1 MTKKPQA
8 PKGKGTVKAWANYLT
23 ASRDHARSVN
33 GKKGVKMPYAD
44 KGADYLTEALAK
56 VMTLA
61 PITEAEARDGKN
73 TVTVDMRKVVRH
85 VTPNLWKRPD
95 ITLLQRV
102 AVIKGYAPAV
112 KVAWV
117 RHLSSPK
124 HPNCR
129 DGHEDAYKVI
139 LYRTK

>member
-1 MTKKPQA
+1 MKKPQA
-8 PKGKGTVKAWANYLT
+8 PKGKGTVKAWAKYLT
-23 ASRDHARSVN
+23 EARTYARAMN
-33 GKKGVKMPYAD
+33 AKKGVKMPYED
-44 KGADYLTEALAK
+44 EGANYLRDQVAK

-95 ITLLQRV
+95 ITLLQR
-102 AVIKGYAPAV
+102 IGTIREYAPMTK
-112 KVAWV
+112 KVAWA
-117 RHLSSPK
+117 RYLASPK

-129 DGHEDAYKVI
+129 DGHPEAYLVI